1 MTRFWVGTSGWH
13 YEHWQGVFYPPHLDT
28 RDWLSFYAKQFSTVE
43 INNTFY
49 RQPTPQA
56 WESWRTAVPPGFRF
70 AVKASRFLT
79 HIRRLHEPAA
89 ALGHVLDGARQLGDA
104 LGPVLYQ
111 LPASFERTP
120 TNFDRL
126 RAFLDLLPPDV
137 CSVIEFRHR
146 SWLTREVFS
155 LLQAREV
162 AFCISDMP
170 GQDCPFEVTASIAYV
185 RFHGSE
191 QLYAS
196 RYTDDELATW
206 ADRLRR
212 LGPGIDDIFCY
223 FNNDACG
230 FAVANALTLQALL

>member
-104 LGPVLYQ
+104 LGPSFTSS
-111 LPASFERTP
+111 LPHSSARPPISTACVHSS
-120 TNFDRL
+120 TSCRL
-126 RAFLDLLPPDV
+126 TYAV
-137 CSVIEFRHR
+137 SSSSAI
-146 SWLTREVFS
+146 
-155 LLQAREV
+155 A
-162 AFCISDMP
+162 P
-170 GQDCPFEVTASIAYV
+170 G
-185 RFHGSE
+185 
-191 QLYAS
+191 
-196 RYTDDELATW
+196 
-206 ADRLRR
+206 
-212 LGPGIDDIFCY
+212 
-223 FNNDACG
+223 
-230 FAVANALTLQALL
+230 

>member
-1 MTRFWVGTSGWH
+1 
-13 YEHWQGVFYPPHLDT
+13 
-28 RDWLSFYAKQFSTVE
+28 
-43 INNTFY
+43 
-49 RQPTPQA
+49 
-56 WESWRTAVPPGFRF
+56 
-70 AVKASRFLT
+70 
-79 HIRRLHEPAA
+79 
-89 ALGHVLDGARQLGDA
+89 
-104 LGPVLYQ
+104 
-111 LPASFERTP
+111 
-120 TNFDRL
+120 
-126 RAFLDLLPPDV
+126 
-137 CSVIEFRHR
+137 
-146 SWLTREVFS
+146 
-155 LLQAREV
+155 
-162 AFCISDMP
+162 MP